1 MLAASVAPSV
11 QASRHIVLFTAEQ
24 VPADF
29 SQRVERLGGTVWQ
42 SLDSIGV
49 GVVDGLSQS
58 AVATLAADP
67 DVRAVEPDV
76 SFQIAAAADML
87 DAESADNGEVTIPAV
102 ATALPTAATLY
113 PRQWNMRAI
122 GADAA
127 WDAGYLGSPDVKVV
141 ILDTGI
147 DYLHPELQGLVDLS
161 LSRSFVPAEDSV
173 VDRLYPGRNHVTD
186 LFWHGTAMA
195 ATVASNAKRLAG
207 VTQHVTLIA
216 VKVADRFAVTTTSA
230 GLAGI
235 VYAADQ
241 GADVMNVSG
250 GVGIDK
256 SESPGLIAAYL
267 RALNYAWRKGVLVV
281 GVAGNDTLDKDHNR
295 DRVGLPCEAPN
306 AICASATGPIAAQS
320 INGPW
325 ENVDASAIYTSYGRS
340 VVSVAA
346 PGGQRFTNTRVW
358 VPCLTTPSSTSP
370 AACRPPMC
378 PTPSG
383 GTCLVQGIGTSFSAA
398 HTTGLAALLVQQ
410 QGHRNS
416 ARIRERILQSA
427 DDLGQPGTD
436 PYYGRGRINVARAL
450 GLMQ

>member
-1 MLAASVAPSV
+1 M
-11 QASRHIVLFTAEQ
+11 
-24 VPADF
+24 
-29 SQRVERLGGTVWQ
+29 
-42 SLDSIGV
+42 
-49 GVVDGLSQS
+49 
-58 AVATLAADP
+58 
-67 DVRAVEPDV
+67 EPDV

-87 DAESADNGEVTIPAV
+87 DAESADNGEVTILAV

-173 VDRLYPGRNHVTD
+173 VDRLYPGRDHVTD

-216 VKVADRFAVTTTSA
+216 VKVADRFVVTTTSA

-267 RALNYAWRKGVLVV
+267 RALNYAWRKWRGTTRSIRTTIAIAWACHVKRPTRS
-281 GVAGNDTLDKDHNR
+281 AHPR
-295 DRVGLPCEAPN
+295 PAPSRRR
-306 AICASATGPIAAQS
+306 AS
-320 INGPW
+320 
-325 ENVDASAIYTSYGRS
+325 
-340 VVSVAA
+340 
-346 PGGQRFTNTRVW
+346 
-358 VPCLTTPSSTSP
+358 
-370 AACRPPMC
+370 M
-378 PTPSG
+378 
-383 GTCLVQGIGTSFSAA
+383 
-398 HTTGLAALLVQQ
+398 
-410 QGHRNS
+410 
-416 ARIRERILQSA
+416 
-427 DDLGQPGTD
+427 
-436 PYYGRGRINVARAL
+436 GRGRMSTPRRSTPVTGARW
-450 GLMQ
+450 